1 MEDSM
6 TTFDPT
12 KPVQTRD
19 GNKARIICSDRL
31 AGQSVVALIEHCG
44 SEIIAWFYA
53 NGRSNSDNI
62 DRPGDLVNVPEKHVR
77 WVALYR
83 APDGSFHATL
93 HKSREA
99 AVNHGAISVRV
110 VEFEEGKFDD

>member
-1 MEDSM
+1 M
-6 TTFDPT
+6 TFDPT

-77 WVALYR
+77 WVNFYHLY
-83 APDGSFHATL
+83 DGGVHTTY
-93 HKSREA
+93 KSRKEA
-99 AVNHGAISVRV
+99 DKGEFVNHNRIACKRI
-110 VEFEEGKFDD
+110 EFEEGQFDE